1 MAKIVAVEVA
11 IARVPLDKPV
21 NFSTRTVMACE
32 YCLVRVRGEDGKAGL
47 GYCYAVNRARRLLF
61 DAVADAFAQRLIS
74 DDSHRVEGIWR
85 ELYQDALLI
94 GRAGAAMRALS
105 AIDRAIWD
113 LSARSAGLPLYRY
126 LGATVLDKVPAH
138 GYGGYYLPGTSNS
151 DLADEVRAFVA
162 AGHRAVKIKT
172 GRLSP
177 VQEAERLR
185 AVWEA
190 VGPEIEVMLDANNA
204 WQDLPTAVQYMRR
217 LDEFHP
223 YWIEE
228 PFSPDDMDNHAALAR
243 HTPTMI
249 ATGEIE
255 AGRWRFKELLEKRAA
270 AIPPKRRN
278 RVRRHH
284 RMAAHHADRSKL
296 RCIGLAARVA
306 RHAFASG
313 RKRTQCQLCR
323 IHA

>member
-1 MAKIVAVEVA
+1 
-11 IARVPLDKPV
+11 
-21 NFSTRTVMACE
+21 
-32 YCLVRVRGEDGKAGL
+32 
-47 GYCYAVNRARRLLF
+47 
-61 DAVADAFAQRLIS
+61 
-74 DDSHRVEGIWR
+74 
-85 ELYQDALLI
+85 
-94 GRAGAAMRALS
+94 
-105 AIDRAIWD
+105 
-113 LSARSAGLPLYRY
+113 
-126 LGATVLDKVPAH
+126 
-138 GYGGYYLPGTSNS
+138 
-151 DLADEVRAFVA
+151 
-162 AGHRAVKIKT
+162 
-172 GRLSP
+172 
-177 VQEAERLR
+177 
-185 AVWEA
+185 
-190 VGPEIEVMLDANNA
+190 MLDANNA